1 MKVVMGG
8 RKGFEPPLVLVAN
21 AQDSPCPALATS
33 AVPEELLCSEDK
45 AESWAIGAFSHE
57 HSRYICTV
65 AGT

>member
-8 RKGFEPPLVLVAN
+8 RKGFEPHLVLVAN

-45 AESWAIGAFSHE
+45 AESWGIGAFFS
-57 HSRYICTV
+57 
-65 AGT
+65 